1 MVIRTNDLKLLANI
15 RFNHESDKY
24 VTLRSSFLKGDH
36 MHFVVVYYATG
47 RFACRVKLPCNLRQ
61 VIL

>member
-24 VTLRSSFLKGDH
+24 VTLFFHDD
-36 MHFVVVYYATG
+36 
-47 RFACRVKLPCNLRQ
+47 
-61 VIL
+61 